1 MGIKWSVIKNSRS
14 FLNNLFFHH
23 TESLAKHQ
31 GIVDL
36 IGQYSWKE
44 VVLVGGD
51 FQKLQHPYKR
61 FDNSKKAGEWLKA
74 AAPKNAYMLIKGS
87 RSTKM

>member
-1 MGIKWSVIKNSRS
+1 LPKKHWKKGRPGHRPLKMGIKWSVIKNSRS

-61 FDNSKKAGEWLKA
+61 FDNSD
-74 AAPKNAYMLIKGS
+74 N
-87 RSTKM
+87 